1 MSQQLVPQQPR
12 SATALDMID
21 KAIEKGFST
30 EQLQQLIGM
39 QSQMED
45 RQAAREYADALTGFA
60 RDCPMILKAH
70 VGKITSAKGENSSF
84 SYQYA
89 SYDDIMGAIAPI
101 LAAHRI
107 VVSFEEPSDNAQVK
121 RIVIILRVGTHVESR
136 TFNIPAPPPGFNATQ
151 AFGSWLSYAKRYS
164 LTAALNI
171 AGTDRDND
179 AAGLMDTLSPG
190 QVKDLQAMILTA
202 RADTVRL
209 LQWAKADSVE
219 NIPAKLFGPAMN
231 LLKKKA
237 SERNARD

>member
-1 MSQQLVPQQPR
+1 MDLI
-12 SATALDMID
+12 AT
-21 KAIEKGFST
+21 AIEKGFAP

-70 VGKITSAKGENSSF
+70 DGKITSAKGEQSSF
-84 SYQYA
+84 SYKYA

-101 LAAHRI
+101 LATHRI

-121 RIVIILRVGTHVESR
+121 RVIIILRVGTHVERR
-136 TFNIPAPPPGFNATQ
+136 TFNVPAPPPGFNATQ
-151 AFGSWLSYAKRYS
+151 AFGSWLSYAKRYA
-164 LTAALNI
+164 LTAALNLT
-171 AGTDRDND
+171 GTDKDDD

-190 QVKDLQAMILTA
+190 QVKDLEAMIVTA

-209 LQWAKADSVE
+209 LQWAKSDSVE
-219 NIPAKLFGPAMN
+219 NMPAKLFGPAMN